1 MQLNSEIFDQVSLT
15 AVGLISTALVQI
27 GTMFTAERLFELM
40 NTEKEKTPLS
50 EILSSL
56 DELVDNEILFKQDN
70 FYKINEYYLIK

>member
-1 MQLNSEIFDQVSLT
+1 MQLNPEIFDKVSLT
-15 AVGLISTALVQI
+15 ATGLVSTALVQI

-56 DELVDNEILFKQDN
+56 DELIEHEILFKKDSI
-70 FYKINEYYLIK
+70 YRINEYYLTA